1 MKIRKKIILSNLIN
15 YLLFIGIKEFKKI
28 KIKIQIILKKV
39 QVEEL
44 KKAKTEIVKTQNS
57 KNKILLKKRFVFI
70 NCN

>member
-28 KIKIQIILKKV
+28 KLKIQIILKKV